1 MKCYAALGFI
11 ELITGND
18 EMIENIKS
26 ILIGLTQE
34 YGPEEVSS
42 ALGYG
47 LSLAQQTGAH
57 ATVQS
62 ASVKLVLSATGMS
75 SIIAGLVHFENRR
88 LRALAEAAARAA
100 QDDATAS
107 GVICTTET
115 PHLAYPGLLTA
126 FARQGRLHDLTVLD
140 AEPSSINVDRGL
152 IECLLIDSGRP
163 ILVVPPG
170 RDTFSCRRIVL
181 AWDGSAKAARAAADA
196 LPFLRAAESV
206 EVVSVEGEKDL
217 TDTLMGADIAP
228 HLSRH
233 GVKATVHCLATV
245 NGDAAETLRDAATR
259 FEADMIVMGGY
270 VHSRLREMVL
280 GGVTQSLLRQSPVP
294 LFMAH

>member
-1 MKCYAALGFI
+1 
-11 ELITGND
+11 
-18 EMIENIKS
+18 
-26 ILIGLTQE
+26 
-34 YGPEEVSS
+34 V
-42 ALGYG
+42 
-47 LSLAQQTGAH
+47 
-57 ATVQS
+57 
-62 ASVKLVLSATGMS
+62 
-75 SIIAGLVHFENRR
+75 
-88 LRALAEAAARAA
+88 
-100 QDDATAS
+100 
-107 GVICTTET
+107 
-115 PHLAYPGLLTA
+115 
-126 FARQGRLHDLTVLD
+126 D

-163 ILVVPPG
+163 VLVVPPG

-181 AWDGSAKAARAAADA
+181 AWDGSARAARAAADA

-233 GVKATVHCLATV
+233 GVKATVHCLAAV

-280 GGVTQSLLRQSPVP
+280 GGVTQSLLRQSPVT

>member
-1 MKCYAALGFI
+1 LREAA
-11 ELITGND
+11 ITVER

-26 ILIGLTQE
+26 ILIGLTKE

-62 ASVKLVLSATGMS
+62 ASVKLVLSTTGLS
-75 SIIAGLVHFENRR
+75 GIIAGLVHFENRR

-100 QDDATAS
+100 QDDAAAS

-115 PHLAYPGLLTA
+115 PHLAYPGLLAA
-126 FARQGRLHDLTVLD
+126 FARQGRLHDLTVVD

-163 ILVVPPG
+163 VLVVPPG
-170 RDTFSCRRIVL
+170 RDAFSCRRIVL
-181 AWDGSAKAARAAADA
+181 AWDGSARAARAAADA

-233 GVKATVHCLATV
+233 GVKATVHCLAAV

-280 GGVTQSLLRQSPVP
+280 GGVTQSLLRQSPVT

>member
-1 MKCYAALGFI
+1 
-11 ELITGND
+11 
-18 EMIENIKS
+18 MIQNIKS
-26 ILIGLTQE
+26 VLIGLTKE
-34 YGPEEVSS
+34 YGPEEASS

-62 ASVKLVLSATGMS
+62 ASVKLMLSASGMS
-75 SIIAGLVHFENRR
+75 GLIAGLVQFENRR
-88 LRALAEAAARAA
+88 LHALAEVAARAA
-100 QDDATAS
+100 QDDAAAG
-107 GVICTTET
+107 GVICTTQT
-115 PHLAYPGLLTA
+115 PHLAYPRLLAA

-163 ILVVPPG
+163 VLVVPPG
-170 RDTFSCRRIVL
+170 CDAFSCRRIVL
-181 AWDGSAKAARAAADA
+181 AWDGSGRAARAAADA

-217 TDTLMGADIAP
+217 TDTIMGAEIAP

-233 GVKATVHCLATV
+233 GVKVTVHCFAAL
-245 NGDAAETLRDAATR
+245 NGDVADTLRDAAMR
-259 FEADMIVMGGY
+259 FEADMIVLGGY
-270 VHSRLREMVL
+270 VHSRLQEMLL
-280 GGVTQSLLRQSPVP
+280 GGVTQSLLRHSPVS